1 MSSYISATYELSTR
15 RRYTREEKEAMV
27 AEAAREGSVSAVAR
41 RHRIAPAQLFRWK
54 KEFAPAAA
62 PEAAPA
68 APLASS
74 ATFVPAVLA
83 PAVRKRKASSPRRA
97 RQSEETLGGAEIA
110 EIAFPNGCVLRVP
123 DGIEEAALARLV
135 RALKA

>member
-1 MSSYISATYELSTR
+1 MSSYNSATYELTTR

-41 RHRIAPAQLFRWK
+41 RQGVAPAQLFRWK

-62 PEAAPA
+62 PEAAAPPA
-68 APLASS
+68 AS

-97 RQSEETLGGAEIA
+97 RRSEETGGV